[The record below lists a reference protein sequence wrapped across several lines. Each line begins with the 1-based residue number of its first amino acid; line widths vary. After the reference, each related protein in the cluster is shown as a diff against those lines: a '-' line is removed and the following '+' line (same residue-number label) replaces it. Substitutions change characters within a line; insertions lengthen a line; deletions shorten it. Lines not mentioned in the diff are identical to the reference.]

1 METPKKV
8 GAKPKYRENVKTT
21 TLHILIPLEKKDDC
35 IKAINGIVY
44 PFKYQFMVGIYK
56 ITNPI
61 GELFRLQQLID
72 EENEIKQHLNNL

>member
-1 METPKKV
+1 
-8 GAKPKYRENVKTT
+8 
-21 TLHILIPLEKKDDC
+21 
-35 IKAINGIVY
+35 
-44 PFKYQFMVGIYK
+44 MVGIYK

>member
-21 TLHILIPLEKKDDC
+21 TLHILIPAEKKEDC

-44 PFKYQFMVGIYK
+44 PFKY
-56 ITNPI
+56 
-61 GELFRLQQLID
+61 
-72 EENEIKQHLNNL
+72 